1 MEITKISDLDLE
13 RLADAR
19 GPSSVEAKV
28 VKQLRRKRARDHQVH
43 VFQVGKY
50 YFIGPAPDAQ
60 TELDIIAWVEGGE
73 EEGGEP
79 PAT

>member
-1 MEITKISDLDLE
+1 MEITKVSDLDLE

-28 VKQLRRKRARDHQVH
+28 VKQLRRKRARDLQVH
-43 VFQVGKY
+43 VFQVGNY
-50 YFIGPAPDAQ
+50 YFIGPVSNAQ

-79 PAT
+79 PTT